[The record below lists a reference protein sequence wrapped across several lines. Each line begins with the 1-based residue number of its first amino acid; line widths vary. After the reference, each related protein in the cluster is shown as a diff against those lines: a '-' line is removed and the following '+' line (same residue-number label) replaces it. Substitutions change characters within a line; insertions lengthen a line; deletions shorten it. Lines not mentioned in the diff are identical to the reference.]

1 MTTEEIVEAIRNAS
15 NGTFIGEYCSSTLM
29 GWTNEY
35 DELGR
40 LVTCD
45 PNYKDSIF
53 TICGRDY
60 HVTRHGWY
68 VVIWKGKGGYCRL
81 LNRVKPI
88 DSILVEIDLTP
99 DYVKKYR
106 NKKLEEL
113 LSKCEI
119 KYLTLDEMSEMN
131 LYHPYRLG
139 DIFNKNSTYKIWI
152 LTDEIENR
160 VPKNLSRIIK
170 YEVYK

>member
-60 HVTRHGWY
+60 HVTRKEWR
-68 VVIWKGKGGYCRL
+68 VIIWKGNENYL
-81 LNRVKPI
+81 HMMNRDKPVNK
-88 DSILVEIDLTP
+88 ILADIDLTP
-99 DYVKKYR
+99 GYVKEYR
-106 NKKLEEL
+106 NRKFEER
-113 LSKCEI
+113 LSKCYVWTMTLGEI
-119 KYLTLDEMSEMN
+119 KEYTKDHKIKLYLNTSEM
-131 LYHPYRLG
+131 G
-139 DIFNKNSTYKIWI
+139 DLNKYKFWV
-152 LTDEIENR
+152 EI
-160 VPKNLSRIIK
+160 KNYPDKSCAVVK
-170 YEVYK
+170 YEKL

>member
-15 NGTFIGEYCSSTLM
+15 NGTFIGERCSSTLM

-60 HVTRHGWY
+60 HVTRKGWR
-68 VVIWKGKGGYCRL
+68 VIIWKGNEDYRHMMS
-81 LNRVKPI
+81 RIKPVNQ
-88 DSILVEIDLTP
+88 ILAEIDLTP
-99 DYVKKYR
+99 DYVKEYR
-106 NKKLEEL
+106 NREFKK
-113 LSKCEI
+113 
-119 KYLTLDEMSEMN
+119 
-131 LYHPYRLG
+131 
-139 DIFNKNSTYKIWI
+139 KII
-152 LTDEIENR
+152 
-160 VPKNLSRIIK
+160 
-170 YEVYK
+170 